1 MEKLLTPKHV
11 ASVLNIS
18 TSTVRRLYQD
28 GELQCLRLGFRT
40 VRFDHADVEAFLRRN
55 MPPKMK
61 QIPDF
66 KPIPLDFGKLPPAGI

>member
-1 MEKLLTPKHV
+1 MEKLFTPRQV

-18 TSTVRRLYQD
+18 ISTVRRLYQD
-28 GELQCLRLGFRT
+28 GELQYLRFGYRT
-40 VRFDHADVEAFLRRN
+40 IRIYRSDIEDYLRRN

-61 QIPDF
+61 QVPDF